1 MPHLSIMNVCI
12 LLMMPH
18 VGPMI
23 RQYNIYSIRSNSYT
37 SFLFF
42 TPEKEI
48 APLVKWSLRLP
59 YTFLSVGSPFIEEG
73 GKMP

>member
-1 MPHLSIMNVCI
+1 MREKWSPRIIIS
-12 LLMMPH
+12 
-18 VGPMI
+18 
-23 RQYNIYSIRSNSYT
+23 RSNSYT
-37 SFLFF
+37 SYLFF

-59 YTFLSVGSPFIEEG
+59 YAFLSVGSPFIEEG

>member
-1 MPHLSIMNVCI
+1 LYGKIGFFFWISILISVT
-12 LLMMPH
+12 
-18 VGPMI
+18 VEKW
-23 RQYNIYSIRSNSYT
+23 SYT
-37 SFLFF
+37 SYLFF

-59 YTFLSVGSPFIEEG
+59 YTFLSVGSPFIEEE

>member
-1 MPHLSIMNVCI
+1 MREKLISRII
-12 LLMMPH
+12 
-18 VGPMI
+18 I
-23 RQYNIYSIRSNSYT
+23 SRSNSYT
-37 SFLFF
+37 SYLFF

-73 GKMP
+73 AKITTYTVK

>member
-1 MPHLSIMNVCI
+1 MREKSSH
-12 LLMMPH
+12 
-18 VGPMI
+18 
-23 RQYNIYSIRSNSYT
+23 
-37 SFLFF
+37 LFF

-59 YTFLSVGSPFIEEG
+59 YTFVSVVSPFIEEE